1 MLQIRPQRCPK
12 CGEDQFRT
20 IESKPSKLAT
30 RRRKHCS
37 HCGYR
42 VTTHE
47 VSIEFFNR
55 AKENQMIVDK
65 FRKLLG
71 SEEPQQQEE
80 QEPKCSDCKYNKGS
94 KCSFDFPE
102 YDTPDSFDCNH
113 YDN

>member
-12 CGEDQFRT
+12 CGEEQFRT
-20 IESKPSKLAT
+20 IESKPSKMAT
-30 RRRKHCS
+30 RRRKHCG

-47 VSIEFFNR
+47 VSVEFYNR

-71 SEEPQQQEE
+71 TEEPQQQEE
-80 QEPKCSDCKYNKGS
+80 QEP

>member
-1 MLQIRPQRCPK
+1 VGKTSSEQLNQSHPR
-12 CGEDQFRT
+12 
-20 IESKPSKLAT
+20 LAT
-30 RRRKHCS
+30 RRRKHCG

-47 VSIEFFNR
+47 VSVEFYNR